1 MGERRGR
8 RASATAVR
16 AATRAH
22 AAEPVREDDG
32 VTTHDSA
39 PGATRAAA
47 LDLTSLDDAARARV
61 EVLDDLA
68 WRGLIA
74 DSTDLG
80 ALSDAA
86 AAAPVTLYC
95 GFDPTAPSLHMGNL
109 LQILTVRRFQLAGHR
124 PLALVGGATGLIGD
138 PKESG
143 ERSLNET
150 EVVHAWVER
159 IRAQLERFLDFES
172 PDNAAVMV
180 NNYDWTRGLS
190 TLEFLR
196 DVGKHFSVNRMLDRE
211 AVSARL
217 AGAGISYTEFS
228 YQLLQSY
235 DYLQLHRQFGCTLQT
250 GGSDQWGNIVAGV
263 DLVRR
268 TEGARVH
275 ALTTPL
281 VTKADGTKFGK
292 TESGTVWLDPAL
304 TSPYAFFQFW
314 LNTED
319 AITATLLRMFSF
331 RSHAEIEALEAS
343 LRERPQAREAQR
355 ALAEE
360 LTDLVHGVAE
370 RSKVDAAARSLF
382 GQGDVAL
389 HDLDLSTLDA
399 ALAETPHAVV
409 SQAEWAQGLTVADA
423 LARSGLVASKGAG
436 RRTIVE
442 GGAYVGNVRVTDET
456 ATLSSADVLHGRWVL
471 LRRGRR
477 HIGGIRLSEV

>member
-1 MGERRGR
+1 
-8 RASATAVR
+8 
-16 AATRAH
+16 
-22 AAEPVREDDG
+22 VREDEP
-32 VTTHDSA
+32 VTTESA
-39 PGATRAAA
+39 PDSDIAPAAPQA
-47 LDLTSLDDAARARV
+47 VPLGPEARARAA
-61 EVLDDLA
+61 VLDDLA
-68 WRGLIA
+68 WRGLLA

-80 ALSDAA
+80 ALAA
-86 AAAPVTLYC
+86 ACASGPVTLYC

-109 LQILTVRRFQLAGHR
+109 LQILTVRRFQQAGHR

-143 ERSLNET
+143 ERTLNAV

-159 IRAQLERFLDFES
+159 IRGQLERFFDFEGV
-172 PDNAAVMV
+172 PNAAVMV
-180 NNYDWTRGLS
+180 NNYDWTQGLS

-235 DYLQLHRQFGCTLQT
+235 DYLQLFRQHGCTLQT

-263 DLVRR
+263 DLIRR
-268 TEGARVH
+268 VEGARVH

-281 VTKADGTKFGK
+281 VTKSDGTKFGK

-319 AITATLLRMFSF
+319 ALTPTLLRMFSF
-331 RSHAEIEALEAS
+331 RTHEQIEALEAS

-360 LTDLVHGVAE
+360 LTDLVHGRPE
-370 RSKVDAAARSLF
+370 RDRVDLAARALF
-382 GQGDVAL
+382 GQGEL
-389 HDLDLSTLDA
+389 RSLDLATLDS
-399 ALAETPHAVV
+399 ALAEAPSAVV
-409 SQAEWAQGLTVADA
+409 SPAEWGSGLSVADA
-423 LARSGLVASKGAG
+423 LVRAGLVASKGAA
-436 RRTIVE
+436 RRTIAE
-442 GGAYVGNVRVTDET
+442 GGAYVANVRVTDE
-456 ATLSSADVLHGRWVL
+456 AAMLGDGDLLHGRWVL

-477 HIGGIRLSEV
+477 HIGGVRLDGA

>member
-1 MGERRGR
+1 MTTQET
-8 RASATAVR
+8 SPAT
-16 AATRAH
+16 
-22 AAEPVREDDG
+22 G
-32 VTTHDSA
+32 
-39 PGATRAAA
+39 
-47 LDLTSLDDAARARV
+47 LDMSTLDDAARRRV
-61 EVLDDLA
+61 AVLDDLA

-74 DSTDLG
+74 TSTDLD
-80 ALSDAA
+80 ALRAA
-86 AAAPVTLYC
+86 AAEAPITLYC

-143 ERSLNET
+143 ERTLNPT
-150 EVVHAWVER
+150 DVVEAWVAR
-159 IRAQLERFLDFES
+159 IRAQLEAFFDFDA

-180 NNYDWTRGLS
+180 NNYDWTAGLS

-211 AVSARL
+211 AVAARL
-217 AGAGISYTEFS
+217 AGPGISYTEFS

-235 DYLQLHRQFGCTLQT
+235 DYLQLHQQHGCTLQT

-268 TEGARVH
+268 VTGAHVH

-292 TESGTVWLDPAL
+292 TESGTVWLSPEL

-314 LNTED
+314 LNAED
-319 AITATLLRMFSF
+319 AITASLLRMFSF
-331 RSHAEIEALEAS
+331 RPAAEIEALEES
-343 LRERPQAREAQR
+343 LRERPAAREAQR

-360 LTDLVHGVAE
+360 LTDLVHGPQE
-370 RSKVDAAARSLF
+370 RAKVEAAARALF
-382 GQGDVAL
+382 GQGDLV
-389 HDLDLSTLDA
+389 DLDPATLAA
-399 ALAETPHAVV
+399 ALAEAPSAAVTR
-409 SQAEWAQGLTVADA
+409 AEWAEGVRVADA
-423 LARSGLVASKGAG
+423 FARVGLVASKGAA
-436 RRTIVE
+436 RRTVAE
-442 GGAYVGNVRVTDET
+442 GGAYVGNARATDAEAVLT
-456 ATLSSADVLHGRWVL
+456 EADLLHGRWVL

-477 HIGGIRLSEV
+477 HIGGLELLDG